1 MKGKTGMLPLD
12 EVLPKRGWM
21 LEPTQGFQTSEGQE
35 PRQTKCCWC
44 DQFQVLLIFRAPVE
58 SGMWAYLFFEI
69 LVQGPYANV
78 AAERSWK

>member
-44 DQFQVLLIFRAPVE
+44 DQFQVLLIISP
-58 SGMWAYLFFEI
+58 SGKRNVGLFIF
-69 LVQGPYANV
+69 
-78 AAERSWK
+78 

>member
-44 DQFQVLLIFRAPVE
+44 DQFQALLIISP
-58 SGMWAYLFFEI
+58 SGKRNVGLFIF
-69 LVQGPYANV
+69 
-78 AAERSWK
+78 